1 MPTKL
6 RVGWFSFSCSED
18 STIVFVEMMNDH
30 YLEWKRLI
38 DFRHARILKSRNVLD
53 ELDVAFVEG
62 AIASEKDADELKNIR
77 MRSKR
82 LVAIG
87 ACACDGMPSAQ
98 RNEFDDA
105 KKSEIKFLVERFRLS
120 EKVLRV
126 KDVVPVDDF
135 VPGCPMNESGFMEVL
150 NKYLKEFGVSDA
162 Q

>member
-1 MPTKL
+1 MPKKL

-77 MRSKR
+77 MKSKR

-105 KKSEIKFLVERFRLS
+105 KKSEIKFLVEKFRLS

-126 KDVVPVDDF
+126 KDVVPVDDS
-135 VPGCPMNESGFMEVL
+135 VPGCPMNESRFMEVL